1 MERLLNDKV
10 RDKDSWKGITVIVD
24 HIDGK
29 INPITFELLGKAKE
43 LAEKSNSSLYAVFM
57 GDNIKNSSMELLH
70 YGVEEIFIYEDSELK
85 YFRSEPYTSCLED
98 FINKVKPSV
107 ILSAST
113 VNGKVLASRIAARFK
128 TGLAADCTTL
138 DIDGS
143 SELLQIRPTYG
154 GSIMAEIVTAN
165 TRPQIATVKPQIFS
179 MPQRNETPT
188 GKVTSCNP
196 PALTSGIN
204 ILEVSKKHK
213 EIGISEAE
221 ILVAVGRG
229 VRTQSDMRMAVE
241 LAEALGAELAVTRP
255 LTEMGWA
262 DASRQIGVSGK
273 IVKPKLIITLGIS
286 GAIQFI
292 IGMNKA
298 EYIIAVNTD
307 EKAPIFK
314 LAHYGIVGDIYEVV
328 PHLIKLI
335 KGQEEV

>member
-10 RDKDSWKGITVIVD
+10 KDKDSWKGITVIVD

-57 GDNIKNSSMELLH
+57 GHNIKNSSMELLH

-138 DIDGS
+138 DIDES

-154 GSIMAEIVTAN
+154 GSIMAEIITAN

-179 MPQRNETPT
+179 MPQRNEIPN

-204 ILEVSKKHK
+204 ILEVSKKYK

-229 VRTQSDMRMAVE
+229 VRTQRDMRMAVE

-262 DASRQIGVSGK
+262 DTSRQIGVSGK

-286 GAIQFI
+286 GAIQFT